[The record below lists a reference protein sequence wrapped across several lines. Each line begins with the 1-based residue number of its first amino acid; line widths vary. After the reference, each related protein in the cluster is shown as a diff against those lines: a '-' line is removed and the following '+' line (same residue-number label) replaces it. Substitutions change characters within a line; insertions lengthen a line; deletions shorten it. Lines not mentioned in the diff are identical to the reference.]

1 MKSSFETLLD
11 TYDYPLPKERIGFVP
26 REPRDSAK
34 LLVYDPSTAGTSET
48 TFACLADVLPPH
60 ALLVFNNTKVLPA
73 RIYAKKKTG
82 GVVEI
87 LCTTLNLPDNTCI
100 AKANK
105 KLTEGDVLSTEH
117 GTLTVENA
125 SGDYVFRASP
135 SLALLLEKSGTTPI
149 PPYLKHI
156 TLSEEVLKER
166 YQTVFAKEMG
176 SIAAPTAS
184 LHFTD
189 SLFAA
194 LHERGIETV
203 ETTLH
208 VNLGTFA
215 PLTEEAIEC
224 GTLHEERYEISEA
237 AATAINAAKD
247 AGRPIIAVGTTAL
260 RTLESAA
267 ANGRVQPSTATT
279 RLFIR
284 EGFTFQIID
293 GLITNFH
300 VPRSSLMMLVAALIG
315 RERLLALYAEAAAR
329 DFKFLSFG
337 DGMLILPKK

>member
-1 MKSSFETLLD
+1 MDTPFSTLLD
-11 TYDYPLPKERIGFVP
+11 AYDYPLPKERIGFVP

-34 LLVYDPSTAGTSET
+34 LLVYNPSTNETTDT
-48 TFACLADVLPPH
+48 TFAHLAEVLPPN

-82 GVVEI
+82 GVVEV
-87 LCTTLNLPDNTCI
+87 LCTTLNLPNNTCV

-105 KLTEGDVLSTEH
+105 KLAVGDVLSTDH
-117 GTLTVENA
+117 GTLTVVNA
-125 SGDYVFRASP
+125 QGDYVFSAAP
-135 SLALLLEKSGTTPI
+135 SLATLLEKSGTTPI
-149 PPYLKHI
+149 PPYLKH
-156 TLSEEVLKER
+156 TPLPEEVLKER
-166 YQTVFAKEMG
+166 YQTIFAKELG

-189 SLFAA
+189 ALFDA
-194 LHERGIETV
+194 LRARGIETV

-215 PLTEEAIEC
+215 PLTEEVLES
-224 GTLHEERYEISEA
+224 GRLHEERYEISEA
-237 AATAINAAKD
+237 AATAINAVKD
-247 AGRPIIAVGTTAL
+247 AGRPVIAVGTTAL

-267 ANGRVQPSTATT
+267 QDHRVQAGSATT

-284 EGFTFQIID
+284 EGFSFQIID

-300 VPRSSLMMLVAALIG
+300 VPRSSLMMLVAALVG
-315 RERLLALYAEAAAR
+315 RERLLELYAQASAR

>member
-1 MKSSFETLLD
+1 MESDFESLLH

-26 REPRDSAK
+26 REPRDSAR
-34 LLVYDPSTAGTSET
+34 LLVYNPRTNTVSET
-48 TFACLADVLPPH
+48 TFAHLAEVLPPQS
-60 ALLVFNNTKVLPA
+60 LLVFNNTKVLPA

-82 GVVEI
+82 GVVEV
-87 LCTTLNLPDNTCI
+87 LCTALNLPRNTCI

-105 KLTEGDVLSTEH
+105 KLAEGDVLTTDH
-117 GTLTVENA
+117 GTLTVVNTE
-125 SGDYVFRASP
+125 GDYVFSAAP
-135 SLALLLEKSGTTPI
+135 SLATILEKSGTTPI
-149 PPYLKHI
+149 PPYLKH
-156 TLSEEVLKER
+156 TPLPEEVLKER
-166 YQTVFAKEMG
+166 YQTIFAKELG

-189 SLFAA
+189 SLFQA
-194 LHERGIETV
+194 LHASGIETV

-215 PLTEEAIEC
+215 PLTAEAVES
-224 GTLHEERYEISEA
+224 GRLHEEWYEISESTA
-237 AATAINAAKD
+237 AAINAARS
-247 AGRPIIAVGTTAL
+247 AGRPVIAVGTTAL

-267 ANGRVQPSTATT
+267 HNGHVRAGKATT

-284 EGFTFQIID
+284 EGYTFQITD

-315 RERLLALYAEAAAR
+315 REQLLALYADAAAR

-337 DGMLILPKK
+337 DGMLLLPKK

>member
-105 KLTEGDVLSTEH
+105 KLAEGDILTTDH
-117 GTLTVENA
+117 GTLTVQSA
-125 SGDYVFRASP
+125 TGDYIFKAAP
-135 SLALLLEKSGTTPI
+135 SLATILERSGTTPI
-149 PPYLKHI
+149 PPYLKH
-156 TLSEEVLKER
+156 TPLPEAVLKER
-166 YQTVFAKEMG
+166 YQTIFAKELG

-189 SLFAA
+189 SLFSA

-215 PLTEEAIEC
+215 PLTEEAIES
-224 GTLHEERYEISEA
+224 GRLHEERYEISEA
-237 AATAINAAKD
+237 AAAIINTAKD
-247 AGRPIIAVGTTAL
+247 TGRPIIAVGTTAL

-267 ANGRVQPSTATT
+267 ANGRVLPGTATT

-284 EGFTFQIID
+284 EGFTFQICD

-315 RERLLALYAEAAAR
+315 RERLLALYVEAAAR